1 MVKVWLFTLINQEKK
16 HVRRTVKSSSYIYII
31 ADYMAQLQFTILSIA
46 LQPKNNYS
54 KEREK
59 NLQKPKHISH

>member
-1 MVKVWLFTLINQEKK
+1 MYG
-16 HVRRTVKSSSYIYII
+16 RTVKSSSYIYI